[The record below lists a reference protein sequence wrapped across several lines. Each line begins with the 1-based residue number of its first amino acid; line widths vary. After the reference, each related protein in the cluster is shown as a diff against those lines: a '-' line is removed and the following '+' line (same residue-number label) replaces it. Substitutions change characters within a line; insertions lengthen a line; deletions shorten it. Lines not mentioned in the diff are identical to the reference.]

1 MSISRQAS
9 KATHFEESEELST
22 DASNEH
28 CEQKFIP
35 LCLYHNDTTTASKIV
50 KQSLRMAADGVLIP
64 IQYKYYAFDVCMA
77 CFHVDSLNVSIPRDK
92 IGMPI
97 KAGINAVTL
106 FKAVLK

>member
-9 KATHFEESEELST
+9 KATHIEESEELST

-50 KQSLRMAADGVLIP
+50 KQFLRMAADGVLIP

-77 CFHVDSLNVSIPRDK
+77 CFHVDSLNVCIPRDK
-92 IGMPI
+92 IGMPT
-97 KAGINAVTL
+97 KAGIKAVTL
-106 FKAVLK
+106 FKAILK

>member
-9 KATHFEESEELST
+9 EATHIEESEELST

-50 KQSLRMAADGVLIP
+50 KQS
-64 IQYKYYAFDVCMA
+64 
-77 CFHVDSLNVSIPRDK
+77 
-92 IGMPI
+92 
-97 KAGINAVTL
+97 
-106 FKAVLK
+106 